1 MDMNEVKQ
9 VLRSF
14 AVGNN
19 SVELRTRALDLLLEW
34 DDNDARVVDGGNIG
48 AINIPGYIVRGIDT
62 LLEKNVQLY
71 SGEMV
76 SRKIEAIKFL
86 REWYKTAHPECV
98 PMGLKEGKD
107 IIDKW

>member
-34 DDNDARVVDGGNIG
+34 DDGDVRVVDGGNIG
-48 AINIPGYIVRGIDT
+48 AITIPGYIVRGINT
-62 LLEKNVQLY
+62 FLEKTNQVLDGTY
-71 SGEMV
+71 VG
-76 SRKIEAIKFL
+76 RKIEAIKFL

-107 IIDKW
+107 IIDRW